1 MKIGLCLPY
10 MARDYDRTR
19 ILTWAREIDTG
30 PFATMSCGERV
41 TDYTYEMHTLMAAAA
56 AVTERVRFNPA
67 LYVLPM
73 RSAVLTAKEIAT
85 FDVIAGGR
93 VSVTVGVGGRPLDY
107 QAVGASFE
115 RRHQRLDDQ
124 VAVMKQVW
132 RGEPLFEGS
141 GDIGPR
147 PPQGGNLPIF
157 AGAMGPKAIARAAQW
172 AHGVYAPSMPGDREG
187 HQRAFDLARAAW
199 ADAGRTD
206 KPYLTG
212 GFWYS
217 LAPDAPRE
225 LYDYAYNYMRFAGE
239 DVARGMASAMTRHNP
254 QAIAEAIENVRAAGA
269 DECILVSATA
279 HYDEIEKL
287 VRLLADIGA
296 GA

>member
-10 MARDYDRTR
+10 MARDYDRAR

-30 PFATMSCGERV
+30 PFDTMSCGERI

-56 AVTERVRFNPA
+56 AVTERVRLNPA

-85 FDVIAGGR
+85 LDVVAGGR
-93 VSVTVGVGGRPLDY
+93 LSVTVGVGGRPLDY
-107 QAVGASFE
+107 RALGAPFE
-115 RRHQRLDDQ
+115 RRHQTLDEQ

-147 PPQGGNLPIF
+147 PQQGGDLPIF
-157 AGAMGPKAIARAAQW
+157 AGAMGPKAIARAARW
-172 AHGVYAPSMPGDREG
+172 AQGIYAPSMPGDREG
-187 HQRAFDLARAAW
+187 HQRVFDLARSAW
-199 ADAGRTD
+199 TGAGRSD
-206 KPYLTG
+206 RPYLIG

-217 LAPDAPRE
+217 LAPDAKRE
-225 LYDYAYNYMRFAGE
+225 LHDYAYNYMRYAGE
-239 DVARGMASAMTRHNP
+239 DLAHGMASAMTRHTP
-254 QAIAEAIENVRAAGA
+254 QAIIEAIENVRASGA
-269 DECILVSATA
+269 DECILVPATA
-279 HYDEIEKL
+279 HYDELEKL
-287 VRLLADIGA
+287 VRILADLKL
-296 GA
+296 